1 MPWKCMDYAHD
12 GLYNSIL
19 NKHGVNHCKAIDGCL
34 FTFIQPLKCV
44 GTGRVSE
51 DPEAL
56 KIACSLGTF
65 LLYPYLI
72 YASL

>member
-34 FTFIQPLKCV
+34 FTFIQPLK
-44 GTGRVSE
+44 
-51 DPEAL
+51 
-56 KIACSLGTF
+56 
-65 LLYPYLI
+65 
-72 YASL
+72 